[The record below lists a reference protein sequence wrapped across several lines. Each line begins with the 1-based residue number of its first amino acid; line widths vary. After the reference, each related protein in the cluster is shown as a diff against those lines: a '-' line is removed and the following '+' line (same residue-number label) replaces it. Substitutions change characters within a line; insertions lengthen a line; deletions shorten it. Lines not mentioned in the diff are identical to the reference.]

1 MRSEQRFSTYL
12 YCSCGAC
19 WSGGVWGFQRR
30 GSPRLYARRGGRA
43 SVHWLRET
51 AARGRGGGFL
61 LAFGGGS
68 LSFLASHCSS
78 SSSSSSSSSAP
89 FRHSSSASVL
99 IRYSSPRQLLVSYQ
113 GTISSSQSPLFH
125 ASSNRP
131 RLFLLHPKPQ
141 DTHGAPLD

>member
-51 AARGRGGGFL
+51 AARGQEGVASCWLLGRGGE
-61 LAFGGGS
+61 GGLCRELVS
-68 LSFLASHCSS
+68 TLQQLQ
-78 SSSSSSSSSAP
+78 
-89 FRHSSSASVL
+89 L
-99 IRYSSPRQLLVSYQ
+99 QLQLQLLSGTPQ
-113 GTISSSQSPLFH
+113 GQ
-125 ASSNRP
+125 AC
-131 RLFLLHPKPQ
+131 
-141 DTHGAPLD
+141 